1 MPTTD
6 FLFSRHIVAF
16 MMFEFVDYIDVTKQV
31 DLFYHVEFE
40 GRDCVLVQA
49 FVMSLDDSSWVWFW
63 LKLWFKSHWHFWKI
77 WRLSSKSWVVGWCSE
92 WTSGKWEIDN
102 SAILVVIGDNWWG
115 LCRIR
120 FEYIGLLYLQKCI
133 RLYRCTV
140 IFALILA

>member
-49 FVMSLDDSSWVWFW
+49 FVMSLDDSS
-63 LKLWFKSHWHFWKI
+63 
-77 WRLSSKSWVVGWCSE
+77 
-92 WTSGKWEIDN
+92 
-102 SAILVVIGDNWWG
+102 
-115 LCRIR
+115 
-120 FEYIGLLYLQKCI
+120 
-133 RLYRCTV
+133 
-140 IFALILA
+140 